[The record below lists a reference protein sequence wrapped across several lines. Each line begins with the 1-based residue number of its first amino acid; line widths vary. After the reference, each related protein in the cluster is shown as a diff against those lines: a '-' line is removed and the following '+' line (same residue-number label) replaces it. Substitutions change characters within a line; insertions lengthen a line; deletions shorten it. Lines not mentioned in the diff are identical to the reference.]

1 MAKRAGTAGKTSRR
15 AASADPGTRP
25 RESDS
30 EAGSDGDSL
39 GGVKDSKRRVR
50 MPLVPLAET
59 KHSADSK
66 MHLCQVDDLNP
77 FG

>member
-1 MAKRAGTAGKTSRR
+1 MAKRAGTAGKASRR

-30 EAGSDGDSL
+30 EAGSDGGSL

-50 MPLVPLAET
+50 MHLIALVEKEHSLELH
-59 KHSADSK
+59 KHLGQAK
-66 MHLCQVDDLNP
+66 EPTLL
-77 FG
+77 G